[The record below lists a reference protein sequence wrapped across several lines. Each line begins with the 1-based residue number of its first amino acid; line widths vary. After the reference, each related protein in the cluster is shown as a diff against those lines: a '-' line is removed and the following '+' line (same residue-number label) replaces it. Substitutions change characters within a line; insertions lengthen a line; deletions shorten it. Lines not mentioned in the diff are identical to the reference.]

1 MNNFFGSKLNS
12 VLLLVLIILMV
23 VAIKIMLKTPDKYF
37 PSEEDVAISAEI
49 LGNKDDLVSFSV
61 LPGSKVSGLVAYKG
75 VIKGAYF
82 FEANILVNI
91 LDANKNVLKQ
101 GNAMATTE
109 WMTAEPVSFEGKMDF
124 TGLTKGPG
132 FIEIHNDNPSD
143 MREYDKSVLVPV
155 VIE

>member
-37 PSEEDVAISAEI
+37 PGGDETTSTEI
-49 LGNKDDLVSFSV
+49 LGNKADLVSFSV

-101 GNAMATTE
+101 GNAMATTD
-109 WMTAEPVSFEGKMDF
+109 WMTAEPVSFEGKLDF

-132 FIEIHNDNPSD
+132 FIEIHNDNASGLP
-143 MREYDKSVLVPV
+143 ENDKSVFVPI

>member
-1 MNNFFGSKLNS
+1 MDNFFGSKLNS

-37 PSEEDVAISAEI
+37 PSREDVTPSVEI
-49 LGNKDDLVSFSV
+49 LGNKADLVSFSV
-61 LPGSKVSGLVAYKG
+61 LPGSKVSGLVAYQG
-75 VIKGAYF
+75 VIKGGYF
-82 FEANILVNI
+82 FEGNIIINV
-91 LDANKNVLKQ
+91 LDANKNVLKRS
-101 GNAMATTE
+101 NAMSTSE

-124 TGLTKGPG
+124 IGLAKGPG

-143 MREYDKSVLVPV
+143 MREYDKSVLIPI